1 MNIFKS
7 LFLLFLIIPIFEIYL
22 LISIGGL
29 IGAIPTVLAIVS
41 TAAIG
46 ALLIKHQGI
55 ATLNKVQTSLQKGEI
70 PAIEMLEGLVLL
82 VCGALLLTPGFFTDS
97 LGFIALIPVA
107 RRLFIVWALKH
118 SNIIQDI
125 NKNTYNSHEFHRH
138 NERQGDTIE
147 GEYKKEDK

>member
-7 LFLLFLIIPIFEIYL
+7 LFLVFLIIPILEIYL

-29 IGAIPTVLAIVS
+29 IGAIPTVFAIVA

-46 ALLIKHQGI
+46 ALLIRHQGV
-55 ATLNKVQTSLQKGEI
+55 ATLNKVQKSLKKGEI

-82 VCGALLLTPGFFTDS
+82 ICGALLLTPGFFTDG
-97 LGFIALIPVA
+97 LGFIALIPIT

-118 SNIIQDI
+118 SNIIQNI
-125 NKNTYNSHEFHRH
+125 NPNTYESADFHRH
-138 NERQGDTIE
+138 QDRQGTTIE